1 MTPPQSG
8 DVSNAE
14 PESKP
19 PLQTLRE
26 EPENESPRIHS
37 PVPKSASVPSFL
49 DMAEDHAGQEIPPQS
64 SRKSPPEGEVM
75 RATMTDVQ
83 KAIEQ
88 LGRGGPA
95 DDYDGARSFSFASTK
110 EGGDTETDTDFDL
123 SDLDGGP
130 GEGGDREG
138 WHKTARRKLAAKAR
152 KAVENAKQLEAMMDG
167 ASSTSTR
174 RVVAPPI
181 DVEISD
187 ESEAE
192 DGGDFTRTIKRTH
205 PGILEEDENEGEVP
219 DNQIKEP
226 TAEGDLE
233 VPPEDETNIPTATA
247 ETRTFELP
255 PQPPNS
261 ESSLE
266 EQTPQPEQ
274 LASAQA
280 EKLAAE
286 SESVSYPTPVS
297 LAPAAEVPASFP
309 SSQSK
314 IDRQKHPYSPQSGL
328 PSPAASTHHG
338 QFAHSNLG
346 SIVPS
351 VTSGTPISE
360 PQSRQLQTSEVSQT
374 DDLKKIPTSEWTVD
388 LVVQWLK
395 SKGFDQG
402 ICDKFT
408 GVLHFLARCCS

>member
-1 MTPPQSG
+1 
-8 DVSNAE
+8 
-14 PESKP
+14 
-19 PLQTLRE
+19 
-26 EPENESPRIHS
+26 
-37 PVPKSASVPSFL
+37 
-49 DMAEDHAGQEIPPQS
+49 
-64 SRKSPPEGEVM
+64 M

-88 LGRGGPA
+88 LGRDGPA
-95 DDYDGARSFSFASTK
+95 DDYDDGARSFSFASTK
-110 EGGDTETDTDFDL
+110 EGRDTETDTDFDL
-123 SDLDGGP
+123 SDLDEAP

-138 WHKTARRKLAAKAR
+138 WHKSARRKLAAKAR
-152 KAVENAKQLEAMMDG
+152 RAVENAKQLEAMMDG

-205 PGILEEDENEGEVP
+205 PGILEEDENEGEMP
-219 DNQIKEP
+219 DSQIKEP
-226 TAEGDLE
+226 TAEDDLV

-247 ETRTFELP
+247 ETRTFQVP
-255 PQPPNS
+255 SQPLIP
-261 ESSLE
+261 ESNID
-266 EQTPQPEQ
+266 EQTPRPEQ
-274 LASAQA
+274 LPSAQA
-280 EKLAAE
+280 GLEKLVE

-297 LAPAAEVPASFP
+297 LAPAAEVTASIP

-314 IDRQKHPYSPQSGL
+314 LDRQKHPYSPQSGL
-328 PSPAASTHHG
+328 PSPAASTHRG
-338 QFAHSNLG
+338 QVAQSNLD
-346 SIVPS
+346 SVVPN
-351 VTSGTPISE
+351 VTSGTSISE
-360 PQSRQLQTSEVSQT
+360 PQSRQLQTSEVSQV
-374 DDLKKIPTSEWTVD
+374 DDLKKIPTSEWNVE

-408 GVLHFLARCCS
+408 GTPVFPCSLLLVISDFFYRARNHWRCTA